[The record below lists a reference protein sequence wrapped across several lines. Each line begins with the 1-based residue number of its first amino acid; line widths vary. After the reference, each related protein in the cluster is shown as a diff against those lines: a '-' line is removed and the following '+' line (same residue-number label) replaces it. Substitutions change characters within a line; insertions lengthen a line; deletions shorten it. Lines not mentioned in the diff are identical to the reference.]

1 MALTAQE
8 RLAKL
13 NAAFDKKVGATNSNT
28 NWKLFYPFWKMQENQ
43 TAVVRFLPDVDEDN
57 PMMFLVENLTHE
69 LHINGEKKTVPC
81 LGMYDEGCPICDLS
95 RKYYDEKNEPL
106 GKKYYRKRDYIGQ
119 VIIIESPIDHD
130 QAKLVK
136 LISFGP
142 KIFQRIQAAFKS
154 GDLEL
159 PPFELK
165 GGYNFRLN
173 KTKAGQW
180 ADYST
185 SSFAPRATDIEDAV
199 IAQLELYDLKNYRE
213 AKVERGVVEAMLLA
227 DQTGAPVS
235 QATPAA
241 PAAAYVPPPVV
252 TPVSTPIAHSESIA
266 SAPVST
272 PQAAAPAG
280 DAPKVD
286 ILAQL
291 RERAAAR
298 KAAEAA
304 GA

>member
-1 MALTAQE
+1 MALSAQE

-13 NAAFDKKVGATNSNT
+13 NAAFDKKVGATNTNT

-81 LGMYDEGCPICDLS
+81 LSMYDEGCPICDLS

-213 AKVERGVVEAMLLA
+213 TKVERGVVEAMLLA
-227 DQTGAPVS
+227 EQTGAPAP
-235 QATPAA
+235 QASAA
-241 PAAAYVPPPVV
+241 PAYVAPAVI
-252 TPVSTPIAHSESIA
+252 TPASITTSQAPSEAPA
-266 SAPVST
+266 SAPAST
-272 PQAAAPAG
+272 PQAAAPSG

-304 GA
+304 GS